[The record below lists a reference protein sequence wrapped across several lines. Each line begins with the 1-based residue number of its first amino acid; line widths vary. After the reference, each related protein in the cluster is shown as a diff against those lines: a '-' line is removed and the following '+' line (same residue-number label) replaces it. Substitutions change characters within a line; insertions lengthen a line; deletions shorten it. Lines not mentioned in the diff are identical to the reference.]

1 AAFVLLLLGAAA
13 LISIGI
19 TRIRSQDEG
28 MLAYRVGV
36 NQVNI
41 DLIALQSGLRG
52 FISTGDD
59 LILNDYTALADKVSA
74 ELQFLNVD
82 APFPEQMARLQADHG
97 RWMSEYNVPVIAA
110 VQRGDPAEAA
120 RLSEAGEPL
129 FNQILA
135 NATDQRL
142 LLRDRSQRIRDRIGL
157 LNWVQL
163 GNVLLL
169 TLLITTSSLALVRF
183 WHRERELL
191 ADLQRTTADLEAS
204 NADFRAITDQQGRVN
219 AQLQGRIDESRL
231 INSLNDL
238 VAKEHDAASV
248 YRLVVRHVGEFL
260 GGWCSLSLRKPPPD
274 SHLLSVPAVYHP
286 DSRREAIIRE
296 WINSQ
301 EVPVDSGLHAPL
313 FTSEDS
319 VVLLQV
325 PAEVSHPTD
334 VPPELEPIVDV
345 INLTSYIAVGIRV
358 QNEVIGALSVASST
372 DGKYFDA
379 AQELFLTQVADR
391 VASWIENHRLMLLAE
406 QRAAELQTS
415 FDSISDII
423 AIYDSQ
429 GRQIR
434 LNKAGRLFLGEAT
447 LDALAPE
454 LVWRNP
460 NGAVLTPEEHPV
472 QKALHGESVVDV
484 ELAIPRWDNQLV
496 VHTLAVAPLRTG
508 DHIGGVVLVARDIT
522 ARKELERLK
531 EELVANMSHELR
543 TPLTAILGYS
553 ELLLK
558 RRAEILTPWHVSKIE
573 GIRTGGQRL
582 LALVNDLLDIAK
594 LDAGHVELHR
604 KVIDVNRL
612 IQAQIDILRPML
624 AEKNHQILLEL
635 SPDLP
640 LVNADP
646 DRITQVLMNLL
657 SNAIKF
663 TPNGG
668 QICVSTAEVAVDERG
683 ALVRPERTGL
693 AGLPPLESG
702 RYLAFQV
709 SDTGVG
715 IAPET
720 LPHLWDR
727 FYQAEGG
734 TARRFG
740 GTGLG
745 LSIVS
750 QLVELHGGKA
760 WASSP
765 GIDQGSTFT
774 LVLPALQAEHSPAP
788 SGGDRSILVIESD
801 PALARQYEEHLERA
815 GYKTVVKRSAAEGLD
830 WAAANQPS
838 AITLDLLLP
847 DSGGWEILSALRRLP
862 HLGDVPVV
870 VAQTADE
877 SAPAADAGLGVS
889 TYLIKPLTGDDLLR
903 VIQQL
908 IGPTAR
914 TSSYVLIVDDD
925 VDMAELVG
933 VTLQEHGYLTR
944 TASDGSIALDLLRTN
959 ELPSL
964 IVLDLMMPIVDGF
977 QLLARL
983 RDEARTASIPVI
995 ILTARDLNREE
1006 VAQLRRAAQGIQT
1019 KHSLNM
1025 GRFVAEVQRHVAL
1038 KEEGIDD

>member
-1 AAFVLLLLGAAA
+1 
-13 LISIGI
+13 
-19 TRIRSQDEG
+19 
-28 MLAYRVGV
+28 
-36 NQVNI
+36 
-41 DLIALQSGLRG
+41 
-52 FISTGDD
+52 
-59 LILNDYTALADKVSA
+59 
-74 ELQFLNVD
+74 
-82 APFPEQMARLQADHG
+82 
-97 RWMSEYNVPVIAA
+97 
-110 VQRGDPAEAA
+110 
-120 RLSEAGEPL
+120 
-129 FNQILA
+129 
-135 NATDQRL
+135 
-142 LLRDRSQRIRDRIGL
+142 
-157 LNWVQL
+157 
-163 GNVLLL
+163 
-169 TLLITTSSLALVRF
+169 
-183 WHRERELL
+183 
-191 ADLQRTTADLEAS
+191 
-204 NADFRAITDQQGRVN
+204 
-219 AQLQGRIDESRL
+219 
-231 INSLNDL
+231 
-238 VAKEHDAASV
+238 
-248 YRLVVRHVGEFL
+248 
-260 GGWCSLSLRKPPPD
+260 
-274 SHLLSVPAVYHP
+274 
-286 DSRREAIIRE
+286 
-296 WINSQ
+296 
-301 EVPVDSGLHAPL
+301 
-313 FTSEDS
+313 
-319 VVLLQV
+319 
-325 PAEVSHPTD
+325 
-334 VPPELEPIVDV
+334 
-345 INLTSYIAVGIRV
+345 
-358 QNEVIGALSVASST
+358 VIGVLSVASST

-391 VASWIENHRLMLLAE
+391 VASWIENHQLMLLAE
-406 QRAAELQTS
+406 QRASELQTS

-423 AIYDSQ
+423 ATYDSQ

-434 LNKAGRLFLGEAT
+434 LNKAGRLFLGETT

-460 NGAVLTPEEHPV
+460 NGAVLPPEEHPV
-472 QKALHGESVVDV
+472 HKALLGESVVDV

-496 VHTLAVAPLRTG
+496 VHTVAVAPLRSG
-508 DHIGGVVLVARDIT
+508 GHIGGVVLVARDIT

-558 RRAEILTPWHVSKIE
+558 RRTEVLTPWHASKIE

-604 KVIDVNRL
+604 KVSDINRL
-612 IQAQIDILRPML
+612 VQNQVDILRPML
-624 AEKNHQILLEL
+624 NEKNQQLTL
-635 SPDLP
+635 DLTP
-640 LVNADP
+640 NLPVLNVDP
-646 DRITQVLMNLL
+646 DRINQVLMNLL

-663 TPNGG
+663 TAADG
-668 QICVSTAEVAVDERG
+668 QICVTTVEVSVDDRG
-683 ALVRPERTGL
+683 TTVRPRSAALTS
-693 AGLPPLESG
+693 LPPLGSG
-702 RYLAFQV
+702 RYLAVQV

-750 QLVELHGGKA
+750 QLIELHGGKA
-760 WASSP
+760 WVSSP
-765 GIDQGSTFT
+765 GVDQGSSFAF
-774 LVLPALQAEHSPAP
+774 VLPVLQLEQAAPAP
-788 SGGDRSILVIESD
+788 PGPDRCILVIESD
-801 PALARQYEEHLERA
+801 LALARQYEEHLARA
-815 GYKTVVKRSAAEGLD
+815 GYTTVVKHSAAEGLE
-830 WAAANQPS
+830 WAAANRPS

-847 DSGGWEILSALRRLP
+847 DSDGWEILAALRQLP
-862 HLGDVPVV
+862 HLSDVPVV
-870 VAQTADE
+870 VAQTEDE
-877 SAPAADAGLGVS
+877 PEPAANDAGLGVS

-908 IGPTAR
+908 IGPTGR
-914 TSSYVLIVDDD
+914 TSSYILIVDDD

-944 TASDGSIALDLLRTN
+944 TAGDGSIALDLLRGN

-1006 VAQLRRAAQGIQT
+1006 IKQLRRAAQGIQT

-1025 GRFVAEVQRHVAL
+1025 GRFIAEVQRHVAL
-1038 KEEGIDD
+1038 KEEGLDD